1 MTKVI
6 STELESGSEPEL
18 QSDTESEAKL
28 ESDYVYSQTFYCLY
42 INDCFLG
49 DPLLLWASQ
58 KLKSYFAKFSR
69 VKGIVIV
76 LTLEKSKN

>member
-28 ESDYVYSQTFYCLY
+28 ESDYVSH
-42 INDCFLG
+42 
-49 DPLLLWASQ
+49 
-58 KLKSYFAKFSR
+58 KLFIAY
-69 VKGIVIV
+69 
-76 LTLEKSKN
+76 T

>member
-18 QSDTESEAKL
+18 QSETESEAKL
-28 ESDYVYSQTFYCLY
+28 ESDYVYSQTLYCLY
-42 INDCFLG
+42 FLG